1 MTYRILIVDDEANH
15 RRALSISLR
24 MEGYE
29 VLEASDGHH
38 ALEVLQREQADV
50 VVADLMMPRVD
61 GLELSRRLRFAHPRT
76 RVILMSAYHLT
87 RAQLE
92 RAQAGDIRF
101 LPKPYPFE
109 QLLDLLRDSL
119 DQSGT
124 HVRVNSDADDLAIV
138 G

>member
-29 VLEASDGHH
+29 VIEASDGHH
-38 ALEVLQREQADV
+38 ALEVLQRETADV

-61 GLELSRRLRFAHPRT
+61 GLELSRRLRFAHPRA

-124 HVRVNSDADDLAIV
+124 HVRVPTETDELAGV

>member
-29 VLEASDGHH
+29 VIEASDGQH

-87 RAQLE
+87 RTQLE
-92 RAQAGDIRF
+92 RAQAGDLRF

-124 HVRVNSDADDLAIV
+124 HVRAGGTETDELAV